1 MANVFEQYGIKEVA
15 DVTIYK
21 IEKNSEGGYNEI
33 PFLFLDTL
41 KVSTLEQTAE
51 QSDAR
56 GGKGNPKLI
65 TWDYGKEINV
75 TLEDALYSPQS
86 MALMWGGKN
95 AAFTSP
101 TNVNDKK
108 VVKFL
113 KHKVINPDSGLATVT
128 DGAGKEWKVLGY
140 LEDNGGY
147 KNGVPTNIV
156 KDKVYNLKVE
166 SATESKMVLEI
177 MADDFPGT
185 YKLVGDTYARNRNTG
200 EDEYFQFIIH
210 RAKMSSEQTLTL
222 QAEGDPTTFN
232 LNMTVLRPEAGPMVE
247 LIQYTIGDG
256 TAAASEE

>member
-21 IEKNSEGGYNEI
+21 IEKDSTGKENLI

-41 KVSTLEQTAE
+41 KVSTIEQTAE

-75 TLEDALYSPQS
+75 TLEDALYSPRS
-86 MALMWGGKN
+86 MALMWGGQN
-95 AAFTSP
+95 SESFSTGVR
-101 TNVNDKK
+101 TIE
-108 VVKFL
+108 KFL
-113 KHKVINPDSGLATVT
+113 KYKATANSQLKKIKDEKGVEWDVI
-128 DGAGKEWKVLGY
+128 GY
-140 LEDNGGY
+140 LEDNGTY
-147 KNGVPTNIV
+147 NDTEPTTTV
-156 KDKVYNLKVE
+156 GKVYNLKVQRIDIN
-166 SATESKMVLEI
+166 SSTLQI
-177 MADDFPGT
+177 TADDFPGT
-185 YKLVGDTYARNRNTG
+185 YKVVGDTYARNRNTG

-232 LNMTVLRPEAGPMVE
+232 LNMTVLRPEAGPMME
-247 LIQYTIGDG
+247 LVQYTIAPGDNLQG
-256 TAAASEE
+256 

>member
-15 DVTIYK
+15 DVTIYRVTK
-21 IEKNSEGGYNEI
+21 DAITGVETET

-75 TLEDALYSPQS
+75 TLEDALYSPAS
-86 MALMWGGKN
+86 MALMWGGKSS
-95 AAFTSP
+95 AFVTKS
-101 TNVNDKK
+101 KALK
-108 VVKFL
+108 KFL
-113 KHKVINPDSGLATVT
+113 KYKTSKANESLSTVIDGQGKTWTVIGFLDET
-128 DGAGKEWKVLGY
+128 GKY
-140 LEDNGGY
+140 NT
-147 KNGVPTNIV
+147 GVPANVTTNT
-156 KDKVYNLKVE
+156 VYNLQVE
-166 SATESKMVLEI
+166 DTRNVQVLEI
-177 MADDFPGT
+177 KADDFPGT
-185 YKLVGDTYARNRNTG
+185 YKVVGDTYARNRNTG

-232 LNMTVLRPEAGPMVE
+232 LNMTVLRPEAGPMIE
-247 LIQYTIGDG
+247 LIQYTIPDG
-256 TAAASEE
+256 TAKGDDE

>member
-15 DVTIYK
+15 DVTIYR
-21 IEKNSEGGYNEI
+21 IEKKDGIEKET

-86 MALMWGGKN
+86 MALMWGGKSS
-95 AAFTSP
+95 AFTTKSK
-101 TNVNDKK
+101 TLK
-108 VVKFL
+108 KFL
-113 KHKVINPDSGLATVT
+113 KYKATENKESLEKVT
-128 DGAGKEWKVLGY
+128 DGQGNEWSVIGY
-140 LEDNGGY
+140 LDETGKYNE
-147 KNGVPTNIV
+147 KKPSVV
-156 KDKVYNLKVE
+156 KDQIYNLQVSDSRKVQ
-166 SATESKMVLEI
+166 VLEI

-200 EDEYFQFIIH
+200 VDEYFQFIIH
-210 RAKMSSEQTLTL
+210 RAKMSAEQTLTL

-232 LNMTVLRPEAGPMVE
+232 LNMTVLRPESGPMLE
-247 LIQYTIGDG
+247 LIQYTIPDG
-256 TAAASEE
+256 TASDKDE